1 MGGTRE
7 DEEQQGRGVGEE
19 EEGGERGGPNRSL
32 GKMPQNQLVELEK
45 IYL

>member
-19 EEGGERGGPNRSL
+19 EEGGREAAL
-32 GKMPQNQLVELEK
+32 IEV
-45 IYL
+45 